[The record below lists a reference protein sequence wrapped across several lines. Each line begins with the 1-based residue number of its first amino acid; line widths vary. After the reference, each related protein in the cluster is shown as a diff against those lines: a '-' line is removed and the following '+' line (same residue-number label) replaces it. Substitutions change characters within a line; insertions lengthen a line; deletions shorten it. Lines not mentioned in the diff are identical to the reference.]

1 MEVLHHLRESLLHL
15 VFPHVCEGCGT
26 DVLQSDHALCLQC
39 IVALPETR
47 FHLHKDNPVE
57 KIFWGRVP
65 IVHATAQYYFT
76 KESIMQ
82 QLMHTFKYRGN
93 TELGF
98 YLGRLTG
105 RAIAASHRYD
115 SIDVL
120 LPLPL
125 HPSKERRRGF
135 NQATILCRGL
145 SKELGVPVI
154 EDGVSRRGHTETQ
167 TKKNRVARWQNM
179 EGRFEVPAPS
189 RLEGRHLLLV
199 DDVVT
204 TGATLEACVTELL
217 KIPGVSVSIATLCF
231 SSPG

>member
-1 MEVLHHLRESLLHL
+1 MEVLHHLKESLLHL

-47 FHLHKDNPVE
+47 FHLYKDNPVE

-65 IVHATAQYYFT
+65 LVHATAQYYFT

-82 QLMHTFKYRGN
+82 RLMHSFKYRGDK
-93 TELGF
+93 ELGF
-98 YLGRLTG
+98 YLGRLMG
-105 RAIAASHRYD
+105 RAITASHYYA
-115 SIDVL
+115 SIDALV
-120 LPLPL
+120 PLPL

-135 NQATILCRGL
+135 NQAAILCQGL
-145 SKELGVPVI
+145 SIEMSIPVI
-154 EDGVSRRGHTETQ
+154 EDAVSRPGRTETQ

-179 EGRFEVPAPS
+179 EGRFEVHS
-189 RLEGRHLLLV
+189 TSGLEGRHLLLV

-204 TGATLEACVTELL
+204 TGATLEACATELL

-231 SSPG
+231 SSSS